1 MKIKRQVDV
10 LVVLITFVM
19 VFFSVKGGTQE
30 VVESSGSEAD
40 LKQQELAVSE
50 TIRLLGGKVQS
61 IEKTPVDNLFLVETL
76 ASQLIYVTGSGKH
89 LFFGTLL
96 ELRDDSEVPFDL
108 TRAAREKSRWKLLQG
123 LDESDSI
130 NFAPAD
136 EDVPENAVVY
146 VFTDVTCGYC
156 RVLHRSIKEYND
168 EGIEIRY
175 LAFPRGGVDS
185 PGYDYLVS
193 AWCADD
199 PHAAMTLLKNN
210 KKIEPKVCENPVA
223 DQHKLGLKMQVQGT
237 PALILAN
244 GSLVSGFRQPEEL
257 VRILEQ
263 LDNSDS

>member
-1 MKIKRQVDV
+1 MKINRKADV
-10 LVVLITFVM
+10 LAVFTSFAI
-19 VFFSVKGGTQE
+19 VFFGIEGSTE
-30 VVESSGSEAD
+30 EDVESSTTDTKLE
-40 LKQQELAVSE
+40 QQELAVSE

-61 IEKTPVDNLFLVETL
+61 IEQTPVENLFLVETL

-96 ELRDDSEVPFDL
+96 ELRDDAEVPFDL

-123 LDESDSI
+123 LDVSDSI

-136 EDVPENAVVY
+136 EDLPENAIVY

-175 LAFPRGGVDS
+175 LAFPRAGVDS
-185 PGYDYLVS
+185 PAYDYLVS

-244 GSLVSGFRQPEEL
+244 GSLVSGFRQPAEL

-263 LDNSDS
+263 LENSDS